1 MIKVGGEVHF
11 PLPIT
16 SNTKNDLYIAT
27 EEIKFTIAKELTPE
41 SANINSMILVNFLQ
55 YILRLEDIGTNGGN
69 YGQSDEGKPVIMD
82 FW

>member
-16 SNTKNDLYIAT
+16 SNIKKALYIAT
-27 EEIKFTIAKELTPE
+27 EEIKFTIAKKLTLG
-41 SANINSMILVNFLQ
+41 SANVNAMILVDFLQ

-69 YGQSDEGKPVIMD
+69 YGQSGEGKPVIVD